1 MRPALCSALLRAL
14 AGPAALAALTVLAAC
29 GGGGHTGAAQTS
41 APASPKASGT
51 AKAHSVSQTTA
62 RPPAM
67 AGVTTRGA
75 LVVLSSVTGEPVRT
89 LVPNGVLGDEI
100 TVSPDHQLI
109 YFSRRHGCIDDVYS
123 VPVSGGKPILISTG
137 SLPAISPDGSALA
150 FARQPTLTPHCMS
163 GNDMSS
169 QFSLVVHTLSSG
181 VEHVYPMLPS
191 GQTSSLPAPISH
203 LSWSPDGAR
212 LAVSISAIEDNEG
225 WQIVLLDTATAQD
238 YMTGA
243 GDTFVPV
250 TGAEAHRSYWREGV
264 YMPDGNL
271 FVSRACCAGEPVRN
285 TSKLLWE
292 VTPAGQ
298 FRHLV
303 AIGYPALQHTSLAV
317 NRSGTWLLYV
327 AGTDLYV
334 SENGARPRELGGG
347 LAAAAWI

>member
-1 MRPALCSALLRAL
+1 MRPALRSALLRAL
-14 AGPAALAALTVLAAC
+14 AGPAALAALTIVAAC
-29 GGGGHTGAAQTS
+29 GGGPTGAAQTS
-41 APASPKASGT
+41 APASSKASGT

-67 AGVTTRGA
+67 VGVTTRGA

-100 TVSPDHQLI
+100 SVSPDHQLI
-109 YFSRRHGCIDDVYS
+109 YFSRRHGCVDDVYS

-163 GNDMSS
+163 GGDMSS

-203 LSWSPDGAR
+203 LSWSPNGAR

-243 GDTFVPV
+243 GDAFVPV

-264 YMPDGNL
+264 FMPDGNL

-292 VTPAGQ
+292 VTTAGQ

-317 NRSGTWLLYV
+317 SRSGNWLLYV